1 VSPSPLAPPADAP
14 TTDAPRQLVSFL
26 VGDQTFGV
34 DVRSVREIRQWSPTT
49 MLPGQA
55 WYSRGVLSIRGE
67 ALPVHDL
74 KARFGGPQTE
84 PDAASVVV
92 IVTAGDRAAGLLVD
106 GVSDIIDVG
115 AGEICPVPEGAVED
129 DDGAILG
136 LVPRADRMIALVD
149 VNRLV

>member
-1 VSPSPLAPPADAP
+1 MSATSQS
-14 TTDAPRQLVSFL
+14 PRQLVSFL

-49 MLPGQA
+49 TLPGQA
-55 WYSRGVLSIRGE
+55 RYTRGVLNIRGE

-106 GVSDIIDVG
+106 GVSDILDLG
-115 AGEICPVPEGAVED
+115 ADEVCPVPDGAVED
-129 DDGAILG
+129 NSGAILG

-149 VNRLV
+149 VDRIV